1 MKRGEIYY
9 IERYQNEESGSEQ
22 HAGRPAIIVSNDKNN
37 EFSETVEVVYL
48 TTRPKNDLPTHCKIR
63 SATRE
68 SIALCEQVTTVSVS
82 RVGEYVGTCTDSEM
96 RMLETALAISLSLD
110 LSDPIPQMLERRE
123 PARNVAIV
131 PEEHKRNE
139 AAEEIIRLRAERDTY
154 KALCDRLIE
163 KLG

>member
-1 MKRGEIYY
+1 M
-9 IERYQNEESGSEQ
+9 
-22 HAGRPAIIVSNDKNN
+22 
-37 EFSETVEVVYL
+37 
-48 TTRPKNDLPTHCKIR
+48 
-63 SATRE
+63 
-68 SIALCEQVTTVSVS
+68 SVS

-96 RMLETALAISLSLD
+96 RMLETALSISLCLD

-163 KLG
+163 KLC